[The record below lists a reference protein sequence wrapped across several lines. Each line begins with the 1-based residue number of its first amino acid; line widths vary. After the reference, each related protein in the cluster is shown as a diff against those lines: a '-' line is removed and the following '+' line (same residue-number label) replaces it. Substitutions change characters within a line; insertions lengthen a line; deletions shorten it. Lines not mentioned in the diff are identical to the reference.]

1 MTYGQLLSAIG
12 ARQVSSAVINE
23 AASQAKV
30 TLRGGQTATVTVPA
44 NDSSLALSLHRA
56 GAGVAYST
64 TPPATTGA
72 GGGHG
77 LPLLPLALFP
87 AVLMLGIGGFMILQQ
102 RRQNGPSSGGFGAS
116 SAGGSGLARHARVRK
131 DAEGERPNDRFSD
144 VAGCEEA
151 VEELHEVLLFIQD
164 PARFERLGAK
174 MPSGVLLYGPPGT
187 GKTLLARALAGESG
201 MAYFALSAS
210 ELVEMYVGVG
220 AARVRDVFAKARK
233 NAPALIFMD
242 EIDAVGGTRGRGEAG
257 GGGNDEREATL
268 NQLLVELDGFSPRDN
283 IIFLAATNRKELLD
297 PALLRPGRL
306 QNHIKVDLPGPKGR
320 RDILALHTA
329 NKPLAEGIDLD
340 RLAADTAGCSGADL
354 SDMVNRAA
362 ILAARHDREA
372 ITMEDLDEGQLWAI
386 AGPERKESVF
396 GEGEERK
403 VAFHEAGHV
412 VCAEACDTHEKS
424 HRVTIKQRGSAGGLA
439 KYGQVDRILHD
450 RRTLHEQMVCLLGG
464 RAAEKEV
471 FGEVSSGAQNDLQ
484 RVTQIGRAAVSELA
498 LSDAISQTVVNGE
511 RISEKRRALIER
523 EVDALVTSAWVD
535 AQQIVADHR
544 ESLDSLAEALLV
556 QKDMHRVDILSALAG
571 APITPLPVPS
581 AHTPAAQRP
590 PTEPVRLS
598 DRRRRSGVKERLG
611 RADLRIPA
619 RRAIVALRGR
629 RQAATR

>member
-1 MTYGQLLSAIG
+1 
-12 ARQVSSAVINE
+12 
-23 AASQAKV
+23 
-30 TLRGGQTATVTVPA
+30 
-44 NDSSLALSLHRA
+44 
-56 GAGVAYST
+56 
-64 TPPATTGA
+64 
-72 GGGHG
+72 
-77 LPLLPLALFP
+77 
-87 AVLMLGIGGFMILQQ
+87 
-102 RRQNGPSSGGFGAS
+102 
-116 SAGGSGLARHARVRK
+116 
-131 DAEGERPNDRFSD
+131 
-144 VAGCEEA
+144 
-151 VEELHEVLLFIQD
+151 
-164 PARFERLGAK
+164 

-220 AARVRDVFAKARK
+220 AARVRDIFAKARK

-242 EIDAVGGTRGRGEAG
+242 EIDAIGRSRGRGQG
-257 GGGNDEREATL
+257 GGGGDDEREATL

-297 PALLRPGRL
+297 PALLRAGRL

-329 NKPLAEGIDLD
+329 NKPLADGIDLD

-498 LSDAISQTVVNGE
+498 LSEAIGQTVVNGE
-511 RISEKRRALIER
+511 RISEERRALIER
-523 EVDALVTSAWVD
+523 EVDELVTSAWVD
-535 AQQIVADHR
+535 AQQIVAEHR

-571 APITPLPVPS
+571 APITPLPVPT
-581 AHTPAAQRP
+581 AHAPAAQRS
-590 PTEPVRLS
+590 PTKPVGLS
-598 DRRRRSGVKERLG
+598 DRRRRSGVKDRLG
-611 RADLRIPA
+611 RGDLRTPA
-619 RRAIVALRGR
+619 RRAIMALRGR
-629 RQAATR
+629 KQAAMR